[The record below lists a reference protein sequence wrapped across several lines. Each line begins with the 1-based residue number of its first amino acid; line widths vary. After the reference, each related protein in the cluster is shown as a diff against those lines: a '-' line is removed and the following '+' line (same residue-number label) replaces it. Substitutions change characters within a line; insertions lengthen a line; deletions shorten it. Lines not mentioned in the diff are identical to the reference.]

1 VPRNPLQRT
10 IKRRCAPVVD
20 HGLESGCGAALTT
33 VDVAIGLDSVGK
45 SAASVEPYR
54 AAAATL
60 ETLVTNDS
68 GNSQWQNELAV
79 VYGGLGEIFIRQGLG
94 DEALDVTRK
103 CLALLQKLVT
113 AIPTMANCRPHS
125 LSPMRESAMCWIGRA
140 NFPTPLTPTEGTL
153 RLSSVLLTTNLAMP

>member
-1 VPRNPLQRT
+1 
-10 IKRRCAPVVD
+10 VVD

-33 VDVAIGLDSVGK
+33 ADVAIGLDSVGK

-103 CLALLQKLVT
+103 CLALLQKLADGDPDNGELQAALALTNERIGDVLD
-113 AIPTMANCRPHS
+113 REGK
-125 LSPMRESAMCWIGRA
+125 LSDALDAYRR
-140 NFPTPLTPTEGTL
+140 
-153 RLSSVLLTTNLAMP
+153 NLAIEQRLADHEPGNAIG